1 MHFSRAHGVFTR
13 TYHTVGHKTSL
24 NKFKESRI
32 TLSIFSDHKG
42 MKLDINDRMKGGK
55 DANT

>member
-1 MHFSRAHGVFTR
+1 MQFSRAHGIFTR
-13 TYHTVGHKTSL
+13 TYHKVGHKTNL

-32 TLSIFSDHKG
+32 TSSIFSDHKG
-42 MKLDINDRMKGGK
+42 MKLDINYRMKGGK